1 MREIFK
7 RGSMVAVV
15 IPTYNEAENIERII
29 HELYAIN
36 PQFYVIIVDDN
47 SPDGT
52 GLLGENLKGMYPH
65 LEVIHRQ
72 GKGGRGGA
80 TIVGFKRALAKGAD
94 LICEMDADFSHNPQ
108 ELPRLIDKSREY
120 DLVIGSRYLASS
132 RIINWPG
139 LRRFFSKLANL
150 YARALLG
157 IPIKDYTNGYRCFRR
172 ATLQAVDFSAIDS
185 AGYIVLSE
193 IAIQIHRRRFTI
205 GEVPT
210 VFVNRVRG
218 DSNLTKREVWSAFS
232 SVLRLWWRYQH
243 K

>member
-1 MREIFK
+1 
-7 RGSMVAVV
+7 MVALV
-15 IPTYNEAENIERII
+15 IPTYNEADNIVRMI
-29 HELYAIN
+29 HELYRIIPHLN
-36 PQFYVIIVDDN
+36 IIIVDDN

-52 GLLGENLKGMYPH
+52 GRAAENLRRTYPR
-65 LEVIHRQ
+65 LEVIHRR

-80 TIVGFKRALAKGAD
+80 TIAGFKRALAMGAD

-108 ELPRLIDKSREY
+108 ELPRLLDKSREC
-120 DLVIGSRYLASS
+120 DLVIGSRYLPSS
-132 RIINWPG
+132 RIVNWPW

-185 AGYIVLSE
+185 SGYIVLSE
-193 IAIQIHRRRFTI
+193 IAMQIHRRSFTI

-218 DSNLTKREVWSAFS
+218 ESNLSKREVWSAFS

-243 K
+243 Q